1 MKTFEPSPTGIYHPK
16 ARITWHAISFVDHN
30 GEAFIIAAPSRSTVL
45 LLAKSHIAD
54 TRDLIVEKINITKGP
69 KA

>member
-1 MKTFEPSPTGIYHPK
+1 MKTLQPSTTGIYHPK

-30 GEAFIIAAPSRSTVL
+30 GEAFVIAAPSRSSVL

-54 TRDLIVEKINITKGP
+54 TRNLIVEKINITKGP